1 MDFPETTTSK
11 QRLCAAFPMMM
22 MMILEIE
29 REQDDGENPSGAMEI
44 SVDMH
49 EEALR
54 QLDPLTQSDIAIGQ
68 SETQKINSIKY

>member
-11 QRLCAAFPMMM
+11 QRLCAAFPMM

-44 SVDMH
+44 SVVMH

-54 QLDPLTQSDIAIGQ
+54 QLDPLTQSDLAIGQ